1 LTLSI
6 NTPSGITV
14 IRDALTAA
22 EEFSSEEEEI
32 IVACYYNGAPDYRI
46 ELKAPD
52 FKTAEDLWI
61 SVSKAAVEHVLNN
74 GGEASAYRE

>member
-1 LTLSI
+1 MTLTI
-6 NTPSGITV
+6 NTPNGITV
-14 IRDALTAA
+14 IRDALIAA

-52 FKTAEDLWI
+52 FKTAEDLWVN
-61 SVSKAAVEHVLNN
+61 VSKTAVDHVLAN
-74 GGEASAYRE
+74 GGEASAFRE